1 MKHRQMIAWFKL
13 QDKAGFLRRKI
24 KENLENAVLSS
35 LNKFRPYSPNLPVS
49 FYSTIVNGPQD
60 SSHWCKNNSLFI
72 FNSLLEMFNYRHC
85 QKGRNSCLKKKKK
98 E

>member
-72 FNSLLEMFNYRHC
+72 FNSLLEMFNRRHC